1 MSIIASHFDVFSGGA
16 VTWKREKKMVLQ
28 PNS

>member
-16 VTWKREKKMVLQ
+16 VTWKREKK
-28 PNS
+28 NGFATK